1 MKLNS
6 FKTGLVALAFLFI
19 SNLTFAQKVKVVK
32 DKLLDNK
39 VYEIEINE
47 DGAKKPKPIKDE
59 MSFKAQKIK
68 SKYMDEKFM
77 LNSGIYVVEVD
88 TAYVEGETEGSQ
100 VMEKTINFTAE
111 SVNGDKEK
119 LAWTGSVTGEDIEG
133 TIILSKKEKV
143 KKQWTFSGTQKSK
156 KKK

>member
-1 MKLNS
+1 MKIKSL
-6 FKTGLVALAFLFI
+6 KTGFFLLALLSF
-19 SNLTFAQKVKVVK
+19 STYGYSQKVKVVK

-47 DGAKKPKPIKDE
+47 DGAKKPKPVKDE
-59 MSFKAQKIK
+59 MSFKGQKIK
-68 SKYMDEKFM
+68 SKFMDEKYM
-77 LNSGIYVVEVD
+77 LNSGVYVVSVD

-100 VMEKTINFTAE
+100 VLEKTINFTAE

-119 LAWTGSVTGEDIEG
+119 LAWTGFVIGEDIEG
-133 TIILSKKEKV
+133 TIILSKKDKV

>member
-1 MKLNS
+1 MKFNS
-6 FKTGLVALAFLFI
+6 IKTGMAIIAFLGFTSI
-19 SNLTFAQKVKVVK
+19 TFAQKVKVVK

-59 MSFKAQKIK
+59 MAFKAQKIK
-68 SKYMDEKFM
+68 SKFMDEKYM
-77 LNSGIYVVEVD
+77 LNSGVYVVQVD

-100 VMEKTINFTAE
+100 VMEKTISFTAE

>member
-1 MKLNS
+1 MKLKS
-6 FKTGLVALAFLFI
+6 AKTGLAALAFLFI

-77 LNSGIYVVEVD
+77 LNSGMYVVEVD

>member
-6 FKTGLVALAFLFI
+6 LKTGLTVVAFLAFSAF
-19 SNLTFAQKVKVVK
+19 SFAQKVKVVK
-32 DKLLDNK
+32 DKLLDK
-39 VYEIEINE
+39 KAYEIEINE

-59 MSFKAQKIK
+59 MTFTGQKIK
-68 SKYMDEKFM
+68 SKFMDEKYM
-77 LNSGIYVVEVD
+77 LNSGVYTVEVD

-100 VMEKTINFTAE
+100 VMEKTFNFTAE

-133 TIILSKKEKV
+133 TIVLSKKDKV
-143 KKQWTFSGTQKSK
+143 KKQWTFSGTQKTK

>member
-6 FKTGLVALAFLFI
+6 AKTGLAVLAFLFI

-59 MSFKAQKIK
+59 MSFKGQKIK

-77 LNSGIYVVEVD
+77 LNSGMYVVEVD

-100 VMEKTINFTAE
+100 VLEKTINFTAE

>member
-1 MKLNS
+1 MKLKS
-6 FKTGLVALAFLFI
+6 LHIALTALALFAL
-19 SNLTFAQKVKVVK
+19 SSFSFAQKVKVVK

-59 MSFKAQKIK
+59 MSFRSQKIK

-77 LNSGIYVVEVD
+77 LNSGIYVVTVD

-100 VMEKTINFTAE
+100 VLEKTINFTAE

-133 TIILSKKEKV
+133 TIILSKKDKV

>member
-6 FKTGLVALAFLFI
+6 FKKVVCLLAFI
-19 SNLTFAQKVKVVK
+19 SFSTFSFAQKVKAVK

-47 DGAKKPKPIKDE
+47 DGAKKPKPVKDE
-59 MSFKAQKIK
+59 MSFKGQKIK
-68 SKYMDEKFM
+68 SKFMDEKYM
-77 LNSGIYVVEVD
+77 LNSGMYVVSVD
-88 TAYVEGETEGSQ
+88 TAYVEGETEGTQ
-100 VMEKTINFTAE
+100 VLEKTINFTAE

-119 LAWTGSVTGEDIEG
+119 LAWAGTVVGEDIEG
-133 TIILSKKEKV
+133 TVILSKKDKV
-143 KKQWTFSGTQKSK
+143 KKQWTFSGTQKTK

>member
-6 FKTGLVALAFLFI
+6 VKTGLVALAFLFI

-77 LNSGIYVVEVD
+77 LNSGMYVVEVD

>member
-1 MKLNS
+1 M
-6 FKTGLVALAFLFI
+6 
-19 SNLTFAQKVKVVK
+19 NL
-32 DKLLDNK
+32 
-39 VYEIEINE
+39 
-47 DGAKKPKPIKDE
+47 
-59 MSFKAQKIK
+59 
-68 SKYMDEKFM
+68 
-77 LNSGIYVVEVD
+77 
-88 TAYVEGETEGSQ
+88 
-100 VMEKTINFTAE
+100 EKTFNFTAE

>member
-6 FKTGLVALAFLFI
+6 LKILSLSLCFVAFSGIA
-19 SNLTFAQKVKVVK
+19 SAQKAKVVK
-32 DKLLDNK
+32 DKLLDK
-39 VYEIEINE
+39 KIFEIEINE

-59 MSFKAQKIK
+59 MTFTGNKIK

-77 LNSGIYVVEVD
+77 LNSGMYTVEVD
-88 TAYVEGETEGSQ
+88 TSYVEGETEGSQ
-100 VMEKTINFTAE
+100 VLEKTFNFTAE

-119 LAWTGSVTGEDIEG
+119 LAWAGSVTGEDIEG
-133 TIILSKKEKV
+133 TIILSKKDKV
-143 KKQWTFSGTQKSK
+143 KKQWTFSGTQKVK